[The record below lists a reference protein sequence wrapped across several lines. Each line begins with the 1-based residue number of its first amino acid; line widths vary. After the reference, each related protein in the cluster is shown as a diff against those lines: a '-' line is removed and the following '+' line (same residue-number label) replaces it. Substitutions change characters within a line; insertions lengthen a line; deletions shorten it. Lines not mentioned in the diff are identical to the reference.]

1 MLFFWIIVS
10 KISDSLANVT
20 YIASFP
26 TIAEISSSVDIF
38 YMIIWFIELTLCS
51 YLNFLN
57 IAQQVPIKISKVIK
71 AVPAKG
77 ILFAISKPAEAA
89 LTNTFEAKCAILSIY
104 VYYLV
109 FNALLEG

>member
-1 MLFFWIIVS
+1 
-10 KISDSLANVT
+10 
-20 YIASFP
+20 
-26 TIAEISSSVDIF
+26 
-38 YMIIWFIELTLCS
+38 MIIWFIELTLCS

-89 LTNTFEAKCAILSIY
+89 LTKTFEAKCAILSIY

-109 FNALLEG
+109 FVKERIGADVYVPIIVKKQAYCPTYCCSLGNKIYFAVRS